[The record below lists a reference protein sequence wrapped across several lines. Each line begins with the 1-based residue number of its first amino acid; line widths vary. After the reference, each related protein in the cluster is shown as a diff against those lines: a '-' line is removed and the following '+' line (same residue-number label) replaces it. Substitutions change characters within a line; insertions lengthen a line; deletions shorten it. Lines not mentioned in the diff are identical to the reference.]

1 MINFTSVYNI
11 EESDNVFID
20 TNILIFLFSPSFVN
34 SREFQVE
41 KYSSIMSLLIQ
52 KKCKLFINEL
62 VVSEFINRCMRIDF
76 ERNFN
81 KNNDK
86 NFKRDYRKSQE
97 YKDTLKIVINE
108 LNKFLK
114 FSKQINDDFIN
125 FEISE
130 NIEADFNDLIIADT
144 VKKNNLKLLS
154 DDGDYEALD
163 IDTNWYIR

>member
-1 MINFTSVYNI
+1 MINFTSVYI